1 MNGPRQRGTGPPCD
15 PEAIFELADGALGP
29 ERERE
34 IRTHLSGCPGC
45 RDLYERELSLNALL
59 DTLEFAEPASQ
70 SVCRG
75 VAMALPTRPLK
86 ARFLW
91 AALALA
97 LLVVASLAL
106 SLDGTN
112 PAVFAVNALDVFWG
126 LVSGFTDL
134 ISTVFMATG
143 TVLLGALAV
152 GALLDILIAATVLI
166 LTRRRTREA

>member
-1 MNGPRQRGTGPPCD
+1 MNGPRERGREPLCD
-15 PEAIFELADGALGP
+15 PGAIFELADGALGT

-34 IRTHLSGCPGC
+34 MRSHLRGCPEC
-45 RDLYERELSLNALL
+45 RDLYEKELNLNAFL
-59 DTLEFAEPASQ
+59 DTLEFAEPPSR

-97 LLVVASLAL
+97 LLLVASLAL
-106 SLDGTN
+106 SLEGTN

-126 LVSGFTDL
+126 LVSGFVDV
-134 ISTVFMATG
+134 ISAVFVATG

-152 GALLDILIAATVLI
+152 GALLDLLIAATVLL
-166 LTRRRTREA
+166 LTRRRTREV